1 MFKKVVWWE
10 GFKNFLVLGSLAR
23 PPPMNVQ
30 VQADAA
36 FQRLRRFIMLQTEV
50 RLLLIATDEVT
61 DALEDLQLYNQR
73 YQHGFAAMRTMLVH
87 LNGHC
92 NVIIATAQ
100 QDIADLYNQNA
111 WWQN

>member
-1 MFKKVVWWE
+1 
-10 GFKNFLVLGSLAR
+10 
-23 PPPMNVQ
+23 
-30 VQADAA
+30 
-36 FQRLRRFIMLQTEV
+36 
-50 RLLLIATDEVT
+50 
-61 DALEDLQLYNQR
+61 
-73 YQHGFAAMRTMLVH
+73 MLVH